1 MFDKRHVMDLR
12 IGKPIN
18 EPRMK
23 IMSKNINLATV
34 SFAVA
39 LAVALSGALFFG
51 LSAVVGAQGPE
62 GGISAQSPVGTAFT
76 YQGRLNDG
84 GSPANGIYDF
94 LFYMYDAQSDG
105 NFLSN
110 YGVPNLAVSDG
121 YFTVQLNYGSG
132 AFTGEA
138 RWLEILVRESGQADY
153 TTLSP
158 RVPLLAVPYAHSL
171 RPGAEVNTTGRAL
184 YLSTSATSDSALYA
198 NASASSGNPAAVYG
212 AASAP
217 QGAGI
222 SGYNSSSGYGVYG
235 GSNHG
240 HGVYGGSNYG
250 YGVYGKSNTFDGIGV
265 YGEGTGLAIYSNGD
279 THIEGGLT
287 WKPITGYVS
296 VSAAAFRPAS
306 HSYQYDNTG
315 QGLTPMDPASTH
327 FYAPVQLPHG
337 ATVTKMTFY
346 WIDDMTANAV
356 CQLFRNPLS
365 GVELTVMADVESGS
379 GGRGSTSD
387 DTIDGVLIDN
397 SQYTYYLH
405 WDLREVDIWG
415 IGVVIEYTF
424 TTPY

>member
-1 MFDKRHVMDLR
+1 MFDKRHGMDLR

-39 LAVALSGALFFG
+39 LAVALLGVLFFG

-62 GGISAQSPVGTAFT
+62 GGISAQSPVSTAFT

-84 GSPANGIYDF
+84 GSPANGTYDF

-110 YGVPNLAVSDG
+110 YGVPNLTVSDG
-121 YFTVQLNYGSG
+121 YFTVQLDFGSG

-138 RWLEILVRESGQADY
+138 RWLEIWVRKSGQADY

-171 RPGAEVNTTGRAL
+171 RPGAEVKSTTGRAL
-184 YLSTSATSDSALYA
+184 QLSTSATSDSAF
-198 NASASSGNPAAVYG
+198 ASASSGNPAAVYG
-212 AASAP
+212 VASAP
-217 QGAGI
+217 GGAGI
-222 SGYNSSSGYGVYG
+222 SGYNSSS
-235 GSNHG
+235 
-240 HGVYGGSNYG
+240 G

-265 YGEGTGLAIYSNGD
+265 YGEGIGLAIYSNGD

-306 HSYQYDNTG
+306 HIYQYDNTG

-379 GGRGSTSD
+379 GGRGSSSD
-387 DTIDGVLIDN
+387 DTIDGALIDN

>member
-1 MFDKRHVMDLR
+1 
-12 IGKPIN
+12 
-18 EPRMK
+18 
-23 IMSKNINLATV
+23 MSNKQLYKSRAL
-34 SFAVA
+34 SVA
-39 LAVALSGALFFG
+39 LALVRVVALLWLLGSGVVIAYRAL
-51 LSAVVGAQGPE
+51 AQGPE
-62 GGISAQSPVGTAFT
+62 PQSDVGAQADVGTAFT

-84 GSPANGIYDF
+84 GSPANGTYDF

-110 YGVPNLAVSDG
+110 YGVPNLTVTDG
-121 YFTVQLNYGSG
+121 YFTVQLDFGSG

-212 AASAP
+212 VASAP
-217 QGAGI
+217 GGAGI

-235 GSNHG
+235 GSNQG

-265 YGEGTGLAIYSNGD
+265 YGEGSGLAIYSNGD

-296 VSAAAFRPAS
+296 VSAAAFGPS
-306 HSYQYDNTG
+306 SDTYQYFNGGEALIPTD
-315 QGLTPMDPASTH
+315 ASSTLY
-327 FYAPVQLPHG
+327 FAPVQLPHG

-346 WIDDMTANAV
+346 WVDDVTENASCWLMRKPV
-356 CQLFRNPLS
+356 S
-365 GVELTVMADVESGS
+365 GGDLASVAYAESGS
-379 GGRGSTSD
+379 GGPGSSSD
-387 DTIDGVLIDN
+387 DAIDYPIIDN
-397 SQYTYYLH
+397 SQYAYYLN
-405 WDLREVDIWG
+405 WDFDGSVFIWG
-415 IGVVIEYTF
+415 EAVVIEYTF
-424 TTPY
+424 TTSY

>member
-1 MFDKRHVMDLR
+1 MDLR

-39 LAVALSGALFFG
+39 LAVALSGVLVFG

-84 GSPANGIYDF
+84 GSPANGTYDF

-110 YGVPNLAVSDG
+110 YGVPNLTVTDG
-121 YFTVQLNYGSG
+121 YFTVQLDFGSG

-171 RPGAEVNTTGRAL
+171 RPGAEVSTTGRAL
-184 YLSTSATSDSALYA
+184 YLSTSSTSDSALYA

-217 QGAGI
+217 GGAGI

-235 GSNHG
+235 GSNQG
-240 HGVYGGSNYG
+240 HGVYGGSNSG

-279 THIEGGLT
+279 THIEGDLT

-306 HSYQYDNTG
+306 HTDQYFNSG
-315 QGLTPMDPASTH
+315 GSLTSSDPASTH
-327 FYAPVQLPHG
+327 FYAAVQLPHG

-346 WIDDMTANAV
+346 WVDDVTENASCWLLRQPV
-356 CQLFRNPLS
+356 NGGDLAS
-365 GVELTVMADVESGS
+365 VAYAESGS
-379 GGRGSTSD
+379 GGPGSSSD
-387 DTIDGVLIDN
+387 DAIDYPIIDN
-397 SQYTYYLH
+397 SQYVYYLE
-405 WDLREVDIWG
+405 WYLDSVDILG
-415 IGVVIEYTF
+415 IAVVIEYTF

>member
-1 MFDKRHVMDLR
+1 MDLR

-34 SFAVA
+34 SLAVA
-39 LAVALSGALFFG
+39 LAVALLGVLFFG
-51 LSAVVGAQGPE
+51 LSAVVGAQGPD
-62 GGISAQSPVGTAFT
+62 GGISAQALVGTAFT

-84 GSPANGIYDF
+84 GSPANGTYDF

-110 YGVPNLAVSDG
+110 YGVPNLTVSDG
-121 YFTVQLNYGSG
+121 YFTVQLDFGSG

-138 RWLEILVRESGQADY
+138 RWLEIWVRKSGQADY

-158 RVPLLAVPYAHSL
+158 RVPLMAVPYAHSL

-184 YLSTSATSDSALYA
+184 YLSTSSTSDSALYA

-235 GSNHG
+235 GSNW
-240 HGVYGGSNYG
+240 G

-265 YGEGTGLAIYSNGD
+265 YGEGSGLAIYSNGD

-296 VSAAAFRPAS
+296 VSAAAFGPS
-306 HSYQYDNTG
+306 SDTYQYFNGGESLIPTD
-315 QGLTPMDPASTH
+315 ASSTLY
-327 FYAPVQLPHG
+327 FAPVQLPHG

-346 WIDDMTANAV
+346 WVDDVTENAFCWLLQKPV
-356 CQLFRNPLS
+356 S
-365 GVELTVMADVESGS
+365 GGDLASVAWAESGS
-379 GGRGSTSD
+379 GGPGSSSD
-387 DTIDGVLIDN
+387 DTIYDAIIDN
-397 SQYTYYLH
+397 SQYAYYLE
-405 WDLREVDIWG
+405 WDFGGSVSIWG
-415 IGVVIEYTF
+415 EAVVIEYTF